1 MYEKILEKTV
11 NIIKWA
17 IPITALV
24 LVLLYA
30 RHSYYKKVYF
40 AVKGKYNNAFWYI
53 DEQLKVY
60 TKTHAEAITNWNDLD
75 TIISIS
81 ALDIYNSLLQKKYKK
96 HELYGVYRPVIY
108 KHENDFFEVNYILNG
123 DKKRLYENIF
133 LGLPFNQKDYLKF
146 TEDLK
151 NTIKSSIQKK
161 LKTIYRSGFNL
172 ALNRLD
178 NKLFINLS
186 DSMDISHKVAEM
198 KKAFDAAERIFIDSS
213 KITKNVFSNKNA
225 LSQNLIALDLLHDK
239 FSRFHLH
246 HGELKNGDPDYDE
259 YHHLNTFYLSPKNH
273 FFSLYKATINNEI
286 KALCDTYTKRIV
298 LHSMRDK
305 NPSLTKPF
313 SDFINH
319 FDREQGK
326 HQAEKANLNQI
337 DCFARHNQLMELT
350 SLLEKVC
357 GTEIA
362 HQSVKE
368 IFCDYCEENIIHFLR
383 VYAQEDA
390 KSFVKTMLV
399 AIRTDS
405 DDESKNLQVPKKQ
418 QIPHRVTEEHAELV
432 TSSIMLKLYLH
443 IDGIS
448 MDDVSS
454 LKAHNLLPRA
464 SIAPLIQLC
473 LVRKEIVNNF
483 KIYIGSHLSNIM
495 NDYYFRTLKRELF
508 FKIRSSLRE
517 GKF

>member
-17 IPITALV
+17 ILITALV

-75 TIISIS
+75 NIISIS

-108 KHENDFFEVNYILNG
+108 KHENDFFEVNYVLNG

-198 KKAFDAAERIFIDSS
+198 KKAFDTAERIFIDPS
-213 KITKNVFSNKNA
+213 KTTKSEFSNKNV
-225 LSQNLIALDLLHDK
+225 LSLNLIALDLLHDK
-239 FSRFHLH
+239 FSKFHLH
-246 HGELKNGDPDYDE
+246 YGTLMKGEPDYDE

-273 FFSLYKATINNEI
+273 FFSLYKETLNNEI

-305 NPSLTKPF
+305 NPSLTKLF

-319 FDREQGK
+319 LDGQQDK
-326 HQAEKANLNQI
+326 HQTEKANLKQI
-337 DCFARHNQLMELT
+337 DCFVCHSQLMALT
-350 SLLEKVC
+350 SLLEKVE
-357 GTEIA
+357 GSEIA
-362 HQSVKE
+362 RHSVKE
-368 IFCDYCEENIIHFLR
+368 TFSDYCRENIIHFLR
-383 VYAQEDA
+383 IYAQDDA
-390 KSFVKTMLV
+390 KSFMKIILV
-399 AIRTDS
+399 PIKPDS
-405 DDESKNLQVPKKQ
+405 DDESKNIQVPTRQ
-418 QIPHRVTEEHAELV
+418 QIPRRVIEEHAEFFA
-432 TSSIMLKLYLH
+432 SSIMLKLYLH
-443 IDGIS
+443 IDKIA
-448 MDDVSS
+448 MDAVSS
-454 LKAHNLLPRA
+454 LKAHHLLPRA
-464 SIAPLIQLC
+464 SFAS
-473 LVRKEIVNNF
+473 LVKLYLTRKKIVNSF
-483 KIYIGSHLSNIM
+483 EIYSSSHLSHIM
-495 NDYYFRTLKRELF
+495 NAHYFKILKRELLF
-508 FKIRSSLRE
+508 EIRSSLQE